1 MPQALGLAA
10 VSLLLMVGAAELF
23 TNAVEWAGVRAGL
36 GSGAT
41 ASLLAALGTAMP
53 ESVVPVVALIGGRPG
68 AAAIAVGAIIGA
80 PFLLGTLGLGITG
93 LAGLLVGR
101 PRLRAVP
108 AATRRDLLTFLG
120 SFAVVVAATVLPR
133 PARIA
138 VAVVVAL
145 LFTRYVRQTLGD
157 RSGSDRLPEPLHLLR
172 AFAGRRRPGW
182 APLAAQLLL
191 GVGGLVLAG
200 QLFVIVIHTVGSG
213 LRLPTLL
220 LALILVPIA
229 TELPETVA
237 GVLWVR
243 SGDDALALGN
253 VVGAMVF
260 QATVPGI
267 IGLCFTPWQLGP
279 PALLAAAAAA
289 VGALVAL
296 AALRPDGLRAAW
308 CLGAGLGLY
317 AAYAGSVAVLHV

>member
-1 MPQALGLAA
+1 MPQTLGLVA
-10 VSLLLMVGAAELF
+10 VSLLLMLGAAELF

-41 ASLLAALGTAMP
+41 ASLLAALGTALP

-101 PRLRAVP
+101 PRLRANP
-108 AATRRDLLTFLG
+108 QSTRRDLLTFLG
-120 SFAVVVAATVLPR
+120 IFAVVIAATVLPR
-133 PARIA
+133 PARIG
-138 VAVVVAL
+138 VAVVAAL
-145 LFTRYVRQTLGD
+145 LFVRYVRQTLRD
-157 RSGSDRLPEPLHLLR
+157 RSGADRLPEPLHLLR
-172 AFAGRRRPGW
+172 PFAGRRRPGW
-182 APLAAQLLL
+182 APLAGQLLL
-191 GVGGLVLAG
+191 GVGGLVVAG
-200 QLFVIVIHTVGSG
+200 QLFVVVLHSVSSG

-253 VVGAMVF
+253 VVGSMVF

-267 IGLCFTPWQLGP
+267 VGLCFTPWQLDP
-279 PALLAAAAAA
+279 AALLAAGAAA

-296 AALRPDGLRAAW
+296 AALRPGGLRAGW
-308 CLGAGLGLY
+308 CLGGGFGLY
-317 AAYAGSVAVLHV
+317 AAYAVAVLGLHV